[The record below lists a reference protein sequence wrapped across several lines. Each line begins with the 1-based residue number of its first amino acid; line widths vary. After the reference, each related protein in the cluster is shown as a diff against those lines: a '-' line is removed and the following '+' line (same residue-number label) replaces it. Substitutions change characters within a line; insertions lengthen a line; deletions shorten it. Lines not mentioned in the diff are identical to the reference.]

1 MHASPPAPA
10 DAAPAPEPVPVLTVG
25 FDERLPP
32 GRTALFGVQHLLA
45 LTGIWVFPSIIG
57 SALELSSQEV
67 AWMIQACFL
76 LTGLV
81 TILQSSRVLRLPIV
95 QGPTA
100 AFMVAIISSGA
111 AFGLGTA
118 FGSMAVAGLVFM
130 ALTIPL
136 KRFGLF
142 GHVSAFVSSPIVL
155 GTLFVII
162 GAQLASIG
170 AGGWFGTAGT
180 PAYGSLSLVVTVA
193 TALIVLACL
202 LLGRGLV
209 KRGAIFWGIVGG
221 SLVALAVGAW
231 TLPDMTSASVLG
243 APHLLPWGFGVE
255 PSVVVLM
262 LVAFLQAGT
271 ESMGMYTMVA
281 SWGGERI
288 DTARV
293 NRGLFSEFGGTVIG
307 ALFGGIGTTSYPEN
321 AGIVR
326 VSGIGSRFVTLTAG
340 GIAVALAFLPP
351 VSLFLAGISG
361 PVLSAA
367 STILFGIIAVSGIQM
382 LARVRWDDLNLAVGA
397 TAFIVALGTQYIPAD
412 ISGALPPSIA
422 SIVTSPMMAGMFLL
436 LGLHGAVNHGL
447 RPVLERRDARR
458 EATLV
463 APPTDPGPG
472 ASPTAATAS
481 TPTGGSAA

>member
-1 MHASPPAPA
+1 MHASPPSPT
-10 DAAPAPEPVPVLTVG
+10 DATAPAPVPAPVPVLSVG
-25 FDERLPP
+25 FDEKLPP
-32 GRTALFGVQHLLA
+32 ARTALFGVQHLLA

-57 SALELSSQEV
+57 TSLRLSAQEV

-76 LTGLV
+76 LTGVV

-118 FGSMAVAGLVFM
+118 FGSMAVAGLIFM

-180 PAYGSLSLVVTVA
+180 PAYGSLALVVTVA
-193 TALIVLACL
+193 TAVIVLACL
-202 LLGRGLV
+202 LVGRGIV

-221 SLVALAVGAW
+221 RVVALAVGAW
-231 TLPDMTSASVLG
+231 TPPDVSAASLVG

-255 PSVVVLM
+255 GSVVVLM

-271 ESMGMYTMVA
+271 ESMGMYTMIA
-281 SWGGERI
+281 SWGGQRI
-288 DTARV
+288 DTQRV
-293 NRGLFSEFGGTVIG
+293 NRGLFSEFGGTVVG

-382 LARVRWDDLNLAVGA
+382 LARVTWDDLNLAVGA
-397 TAFIVALGTQYIPAD
+397 TAFIVALGTQFIPAD
-412 ISGALPPSIA
+412 ISASLTPSIA
-422 SIVTSPMMAGMFLL
+422 SIVTSPMMTGMFLL
-436 LGLHGAVNHGL
+436 LGLHGLVNHGL

-458 EATLV
+458 GATPAD
-463 APPTDPGPG
+463 APAAG
-472 ASPTAATAS
+472 APAAPIDSA
-481 TPTGGSAA
+481 PNERSAA

>member
-1 MHASPPAPA
+1 MTTHAAPPSPPTS
-10 DAAPAPEPVPVLTVG
+10 APAPTVLSVG
-25 FDERLPP
+25 FGERLPA
-32 GRTALFGVQHLLA
+32 GRTALFAVQHLLA
-45 LTGIWVFPSIIG
+45 LTGIWVFPNVIG
-57 SALELSSQEV
+57 SALKLSSDEV
-67 AWMIQACFL
+67 ALMIQACFL
-76 LTGLV
+76 LTGVV
-81 TILQSSRVLRLPIV
+81 TILQSSRVLKLPIV

-111 AFGLGTA
+111 AYGLGTA

-130 ALTIPL
+130 LLTVPL

-180 PAYGSLSLVVTVA
+180 PSYGVLALVVTVA
-193 TALIVLACL
+193 TGLIVLLCL
-202 LLGRGLV
+202 VVGTGIL

-221 SLVALAVGAW
+221 SIVALLVGQW
-231 TLPDMTSASVLG
+231 SFPDLSAAPLVE
-243 APHLLPWGFGVE
+243 APHLLPYGFGVSL
-255 PSVVVLM
+255 PVVVLM

-271 ESMGMYTMVA
+271 ESMGMYTMIA
-281 SWGGERI
+281 SWGGETV

-293 NRGLFSEFGGTVIG
+293 NRGLFAEFAGTVLG

-326 VSGIGSRFVTLTAG
+326 VSGIGSRFVTMTAG
-340 GIAVALAFLPP
+340 GVAVALAFFPP

-367 STILFGIIAVSGIQM
+367 TTILFGIIAVSGIQM
-382 LARVRWDDLNLAVGA
+382 LAAVRWDDLNLAVGA
-397 TAFIVALGTQYIPAD
+397 TAFIVALGAQFIPTA
-412 ISGALPPSIA
+412 ISSALPSSVA
-422 SIVTSPMMAGMFLL
+422 TVVTSPMMMGMFLL

-447 RPVLERRDARR
+447 RPLLARR
-458 EATLV
+458 GQPRRVVTPLV
-463 APPTDPGPG
+463 PRTEGN
-472 ASPTAATAS
+472 
-481 TPTGGSAA
+481 TPA